1 MLFKA
6 FQIFL
11 VTFLVVFTAAG
22 AVLLL
27 YGVLS
32 IIPLNRSGGI
42 AFVASGFSL
51 SAFRMII
58 VIALLL
64 IVAGVSLIARRRRL
78 R

>member
-11 VTFLVVFTAAG
+11 VTFLVVFTTAG

-32 IIPLNRSGGI
+32 VIALNTSGGI
-42 AFVASGFSL
+42 AFVVGGFSL
-51 SAFRMII
+51 SAVRMII

-64 IVAGVSLIARRRRL
+64 IVAGVSLIARRHRL

>member
-32 IIPLNRSGGI
+32 LIPLNR
-42 AFVASGFSL
+42 AFSISFGAGGFSL
-51 SAFRMII
+51 SAVRMII
-58 VIALLL
+58 VIAVLL
-64 IVAGVSLIARRRRL
+64 IVAGVSLIARRHIL

>member
-32 IIPLNRSGGI
+32 VIALNTSGGI
-42 AFVASGFSL
+42 AFVGGFSL
-51 SAFRMII
+51 SAVRMII

-64 IVAGVSLIARRRRL
+64 IVAGVSLIARRHRL